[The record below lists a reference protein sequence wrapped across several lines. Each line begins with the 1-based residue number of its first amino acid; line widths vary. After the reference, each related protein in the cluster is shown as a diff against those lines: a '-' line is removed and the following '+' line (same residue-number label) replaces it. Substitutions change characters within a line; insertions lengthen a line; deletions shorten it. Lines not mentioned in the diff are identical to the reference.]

1 MIMFEVPIMTDQR
14 PRDDLAEASLMD
26 RPVSFVVIGYGN
38 ELRGDDAVGPYVAR
52 VVRSWMLPDVE
63 VFAVH
68 QLTPELAE
76 VVAGADAAI
85 FIDACVP
92 TDTCHS
98 ISIRAIE
105 PLDLPFASA
114 HSGDPQMLLAL
125 ADALYRHCP
134 QAWWI
139 TIPATQFEFGADLSS
154 VTWTGAT
161 AALQWIRA
169 SIRRAGQCM
178 KLD

>member
-1 MIMFEVPIMTDQR
+1 MTTHEMFTMADQR
-14 PRDDLAEASLMD
+14 PRDDPAGTFPVN

-52 VVRSWMLPDVE
+52 VVRSWMLPDVQ
-63 VFAVH
+63 VVAVH

-85 FIDACVP
+85 FVDACVP
-92 TDTCHS
+92 TETIHS

-105 PLDLPFASA
+105 PLGLPFASA

-134 QAWWI
+134 QAWWL
-139 TIPATQFEFGADLSS
+139 TIPATQFEFG
-154 VTWTGAT
+154 
-161 AALQWIRA
+161 
-169 SIRRAGQCM
+169 
-178 KLD
+178 